1 MEIKIATEEE
11 IKDCYK
17 ILHQIRDDLS
27 ESDFFKTISKQ
38 IKNGYKVAYVIENN
52 QVICVAGFTIGQKLS
67 WGKYIYIEDFV
78 SEKGSKSC
86 DAAKALW
93 DFIKIYAMQQECDS
107 IHLDSSVQ
115 RYEAHKFYL
124 NQDMKIDSHHFSLN
138 LK

>member
-17 ILHQIRDDLS
+17 VLHQIRDDLS
-27 ESDFFKTISKQ
+27 EVDFLNTITKQ

-52 QVICVAGFTIGQKLS
+52 QVICVAKLS

-78 SEKGSKSC
+78 TEKGTKSC

-93 DFIKIYAMQQECDS
+93 DFIRISALQQECDS
-107 IHLDSSVQ
+107 IHLDSLVQ
-115 RYEAHKFYL
+115 RHEAHKFYL